1 MSNGRARRGSIFSG
15 AVLILVGGLLLV
27 HSYHPEVEMWGVF
40 SRWWPLLLIFW
51 GAIKLYERIAAK
63 RTGSA
68 PSGTVT
74 GGEVLLVV
82 GLLFLLA
89 IVGAADWV
97 RTHRNMDDFMDFGI
111 LRGTP
116 YSFTEEIPPRTV
128 PATSRISIALGR
140 GDITVIPEDIAHI
153 HAIVKKTAYA
163 SNQGEAQSAGGPV
176 PVNLT
181 NRGNGDVEIRAN

>member
-27 HSYHPEVEMWGVF
+27 HSYYPELEMWGVF
-40 SRWWPLLLIFW
+40 SRWWPLPLIFW

-74 GGEVLLVV
+74 GGEGLLVV

-89 IVGAADWV
+89 IGRTAGLV
-97 RTHRNMDDFMDFGI
+97 RAHPQMADFMC
-111 LRGTP
+111 
-116 YSFTEEIPPRTV
+116 
-128 PATSRISIALGR
+128 
-140 GDITVIPEDIAHI
+140 
-153 HAIVKKTAYA
+153 
-163 SNQGEAQSAGGPV
+163 
-176 PVNLT
+176 
-181 NRGNGDVEIRAN
+181 